1 MKLMKIDEE
10 PIPHA
15 YVVGDTIEKDIIL
28 KLSDIYL
35 VFIDSGTLVDEKIL
49 DALHKYE
56 HLYAANGDIED
67 INLLHNEIK
76 HVHNKTLLTLVKH
89 FKNDPV
95 KIFNLLCEVNAQLFK
110 DFLQS
115 EDHHIDTFSVQA
127 LVESIVFL
135 IKQDKYQLKN
145 IMPLMR
151 NNYHLSVHS
160 FNVTV
165 YALQL
170 AYPLRLKSDEL
181 TKLGYAALLHD
192 LGKKNI
198 DHIISK
204 DGLLDDEESKVVQ
217 KHTQY
222 SLDILKKNKMYD
234 PVILTVVGQHHE
246 RFDGSGY
253 PKGLRKKDIHPF
265 GAILSICD
273 VFDSLTIDRPYR
285 SRLSSFEALKLMIT
299 DPIMKNQFNQ
309 HHIKKLLS
317 LL

>member
-10 PIPHA
+10 PIPHT
-15 YVVGDTIEKDIIL
+15 YMVGDTIEKNIVL
-28 KLSDIYL
+28 KISDIHL
-35 VFIDSGTLVDEKIL
+35 ICLDSGTVVDESIL
-49 DALHKYE
+49 QALQKSE
-56 HLYAANGDIED
+56 HLYTANGEIED

-89 FKNDPV
+89 FKKDPV
-95 KIFNLLCEVNAQLFK
+95 KIFNLLCEVNAKLFK
-110 DFLQS
+110 DFLHS
-115 EDHHIDTFSVQA
+115 EDHHIDMLSVQA
-127 LVESIVFL
+127 LIESIIFL
-135 IKQDKYQLKN
+135 IKHDTYRLKN

-151 NNYHLSVHS
+151 NDHHLSVHS
-160 FNVTV
+160 FNVAV

-170 AYPLRLKSDEL
+170 AYPLRLSSSEL

-192 LGKKNI
+192 LGKKHI

-204 DGLLDDEESKVVQ
+204 DGLLDDEEIKQVQ
-217 KHTQY
+217 EHTQY
-222 SLDILKKNKMYD
+222 SIDVLNKNKIHD
-234 PVILTVVGQHHE
+234 PVVLTLVGQHHE

-253 PKGLRKKDIHPF
+253 PKGLRKNDIHPF

-285 SRLSSFEALKLMIT
+285 SKVSSFEALKLMIT